1 MQLCKNADKKGG
13 HHENNNISS
22 KAHTKIKF
30 EFFVIRT
37 YQVIQ
42 NVFIYNSAK
51 FKNNCSMDENTV
63 CSSIMCG

>member
-30 EFFVIRT
+30 DFFFIRT

-42 NVFIYNSAK
+42 NVFIYKSAT
-51 FKNNCSMDENTV
+51 FNKNWSMDEHTV
-63 CSSIMCG
+63 GSSIMCG